1 MSSTAEN
8 TVTSTDVTGPV
19 RAAVGALTTTI
30 AVSVP
35 VFLVGFISSEGLY
48 FAQLAAAA
56 TIATLPV
63 ILAGWI
69 AQRQLVRGLSF
80 GAIK

>member
-1 MSSTAEN
+1 MAPKDRPR
-8 TVTSTDVTGPV
+8 TSWRCATHPARMTGRV
-19 RAAVGALTTTI
+19 AIV
-30 AVSVP
+30 
-35 VFLVGFISSEGLY
+35 
-48 FAQLAAAA
+48 AAAA

-63 ILAGWI
+63 VLAGWI